1 MSVVPIRLF
10 GDPVLRTRADE
21 VVHFDAEL
29 RALVKDLG
37 ETMTEHGGAGIAA
50 PQLGVSLRVF
60 TYHCD
65 GFAGHLVNPT
75 FDVVGE
81 EEQLGPEGCLSIPAL
96 RFDCLRHL
104 HVVARGWNM
113 FGDPMEV
120 EGSELLARAVQHE
133 VDHLDG
139 VLFVD
144 RLDPEA
150 RKAAMREIRAS
161 EWFGEAAP
169 VVKLN
174 PPALHG
180 RAL

>member
-81 EEQLGPEGCLSIPAL
+81 EEQLGPEGCLSIPGL